1 MNGYC
6 ADLDVMKMSIKI
18 NLVLAKAKRILV
30 LKEHIHL
37 PTSLVY
43 KQTTLGSH
51 KKQKNMIKRLI

>member
-51 KKQKNMIKRLI
+51 KKQKT

>member
-6 ADLDVMKMSIKI
+6 ADLDVIKMPIKI
-18 NLVLAKAKRILV
+18 NLVLTKAKRILV

-43 KQTTLGSH
+43 KQTALGSH
-51 KKQKNMIKRLI
+51 KKQKNMIKRFI

>member
-43 KQTTLGSH
+43 K
-51 KKQKNMIKRLI
+51 